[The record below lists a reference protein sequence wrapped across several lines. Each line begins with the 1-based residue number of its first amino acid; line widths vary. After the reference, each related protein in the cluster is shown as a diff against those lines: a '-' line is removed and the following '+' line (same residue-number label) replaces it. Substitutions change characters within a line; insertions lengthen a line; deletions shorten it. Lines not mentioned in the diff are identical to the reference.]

1 MGNDDVAL
9 VNARREYM
17 GNATVLVNQ
26 KSLSR
31 GCTVFKKT
39 RGFFFRQSYCEFFLL
54 NRTCVQYINLAEQ
67 LF

>member
-1 MGNDDVAL
+1 MGNDDVAS

-17 GNATVLVNQ
+17 GNVTVLVNK

-39 RGFFFRQSYCEFFLL
+39 RGFFFRQSYCECFL
-54 NRTCVQYINLAEQ
+54 NRTNVQYINPAEQ

>member
-1 MGNDDVAL
+1 MGNDDVAS

-17 GNATVLVNQ
+17 GNVTVSAHQ

-31 GCTVFKKT
+31 GCTVFT
-39 RGFFFRQSYCEFFLL
+39 ENAWVVLPSVILRALRY
-54 NRTCVQYINLAEQ
+54 RTCVQYINSAEQ